1 MQYCTKLNSGTEDNF
16 EESHSTYDNGV
27 AFSTRNLT
35 DEESEIYD
43 KWLNAETEYTGEHL
57 L

>member
-1 MQYCTKLNSGTEDNF
+1 MHHCTKLNSGTKDNF
-16 EESHSTYDNGV
+16 EEVHSTYDNGV
-27 AFSTRNLT
+27 ALSTRNLT

-43 KWLNAETEYTGEHL
+43 KWLNAEAEYAGEHL